1 MTRTKSLTNLS
12 FQGDLSDRT
21 LAAAILESLLSI
33 LKNPKTDPAENLDTE
48 KLVSVCRNLE
58 LQQLGLLVLESVK
71 PTEGDEEQQPRKR
84 ARLEPRTS
92 RKRMSKSEVIATID
106 LYKSMADVKSA
117 RELFLQEM
125 ADEVRSLI
133 FTEKPFVHALLERMG
148 EVLSILSSQV
158 DYGAA

>member
-84 ARLEPRTS
+84 ARLEPKTS

-148 EVLSILSSQV
+148 KVLSILSSQA

>member
-1 MTRTKSLTNLS
+1 MTRTKRLACLC

-33 LKNPKTDPAENLDTE
+33 LKNPKTDLAENLDTE

-71 PTEGDEEQQPRKR
+71 PTEGEEEQQPPKR

-92 RKRMSKSEVIATID
+92 RKRMSKSEVVATID

-125 ADEVRSLI
+125 ADEVR
-133 FTEKPFVHALLERMG
+133 R
-148 EVLSILSSQV
+148 
-158 DYGAA
+158 

>member
-1 MTRTKSLTNLS
+1 M
-12 FQGDLSDRT
+12 
-21 LAAAILESLLSI
+21 AAAILESLLSI

-71 PTEGDEEQQPRKR
+71 PAEGDEEQQPRKR
-84 ARLEPRTS
+84 ARLEPKAS

-133 FTEKPFVHALLERMG
+133 FTEKPFVHALLKRMW

-158 DYGAA
+158 NYGAA